1 MDLGPA
7 DQTLNGKNKERA
19 EGEIRRDWEILKVE
33 HGRRKK
39 QKVRS

>member
-19 EGEIRRDWEILKVE
+19 EGEIRRDWEM
-33 HGRRKK
+33 G
-39 QKVRS
+39 